1 MHRANVEDQVKR
13 EEKTIGTSDPLPEIV
28 SGMDELEDYDD
39 YIRQDSGVD
48 ANDDDV
54 EYDIDGV
61 PLNGAEKTKV
71 EPLPPV
77 DHSAIHYKHFRKV
90 FYSEHREISSL
101 SEDEVQSIC
110 DKLETQITGSAP
122 FRPIQ
127 KFHQAGFPQDLLK
140 AIAKVGYEAPTAIQA
155 QALPIALSGRD
166 LIGLAKTG
174 SGKTLSFVW

>member
-1 MHRANVEDQVKR
+1 MKR
-13 EEKTIGTSDPLPEIV
+13 EEKTIGTSNPLPEIV
-28 SGMDELEDYDD
+28 SGMDDLEDYDD
-39 YIRQDSGVD
+39 YVQQESAVD
-48 ANDDDV
+48 ADDDNI

-61 PLNGAEKTKV
+61 PLHGTEKAKV

-77 DHSAIHYKHFRKV
+77 DHSTIRYKPFRKV
-90 FYSEHREISSL
+90 FYTEHKEISSL
-101 SEDEVQSIC
+101 TEDEVQSVC
-110 DKLETQITGSAP
+110 DKLETQVTGSAP

-127 KFHQAGFPQDLLK
+127 KFYHAGFPQDLLK